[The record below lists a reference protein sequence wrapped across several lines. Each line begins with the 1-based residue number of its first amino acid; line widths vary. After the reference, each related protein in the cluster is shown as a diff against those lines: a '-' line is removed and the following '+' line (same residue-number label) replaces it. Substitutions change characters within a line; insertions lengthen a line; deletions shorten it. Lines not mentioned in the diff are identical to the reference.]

1 MNARSQTFEF
11 AVEGRQIDEVVSC
24 MFHTILFH
32 RCVGKY
38 HTNGEDSYSVG
49 TLGYTDVDCDYIDFT
64 YTATKTCRNV
74 QQKKCSLVNLE
85 KFSGM

>member
-32 RCVGKY
+32 RCVGK
-38 HTNGEDSYSVG
+38 V
-49 TLGYTDVDCDYIDFT
+49 
-64 YTATKTCRNV
+64 RR
-74 QQKKCSLVNLE
+74 
-85 KFSGM
+85 FSSEHFDLIRSFNFCF

>member
-32 RCVGKY
+32 RCVGKVCSQSITFY
-38 HTNGEDSYSVG
+38 FN
-49 TLGYTDVDCDYIDFT
+49 FT
-64 YTATKTCRNV
+64 
-74 QQKKCSLVNLE
+74 
-85 KFSGM
+85 

>member
-32 RCVGKY
+32 RCVGKVSGGSSTILLGF
-38 HTNGEDSYSVG
+38 HPLFSIIPKVKIVIQLELLV
-49 TLGYTDVDCDYIDFT
+49 TLMSIVIILI
-64 YTATKTCRNV
+64 
-74 QQKKCSLVNLE
+74 SL
-85 KFSGM
+85 M

>member
-32 RCVGKY
+32 RCVGK
-38 HTNGEDSYSVG
+38 VC
-49 TLGYTDVDCDYIDFT
+49 LFFPL
-64 YTATKTCRNV
+64 A
-74 QQKKCSLVNLE
+74 NLN
-85 KFSGM
+85 SRV

>member
-32 RCVGKY
+32 RCVGKVCLQ
-38 HTNGEDSYSVG
+38 S
-49 TLGYTDVDCDYIDFT
+49 
-64 YTATKTCRNV
+64 
-74 QQKKCSLVNLE
+74 
-85 KFSGM
+85 KFFLS

>member
-32 RCVGKY
+32 RCVGKVR
-38 HTNGEDSYSVG
+38 HLLTIIIEVFSSYSSIIPKVMI
-49 TLGYTDVDCDYIDFT
+49 VI
-64 YTATKTCRNV
+64 
-74 QQKKCSLVNLE
+74 QLVRSVIPMSIVIIWILL
-85 KFSGM
+85 M

>member
-32 RCVGKY
+32 RCVGKVCS
-38 HTNGEDSYSVG
+38 NKIFFFLFQFIIFS
-49 TLGYTDVDCDYIDFT
+49 II
-64 YTATKTCRNV
+64 
-74 QQKKCSLVNLE
+74 QKVKIVIQLE
-85 KFSGM
+85 L